1 MKIPQM
7 PTYTDEDEKMAWEM
21 ARDMDV
27 IDAVFACNKKY
38 LHWEEI
44 KYRKLPADPKHIW
57 FLMKVFRARNTR
69 SVGFGP
75 WKFRFALDD
84 ECWKKLH
91 LLDTSAGGSL
101 ASMIDAVGQDKERYI
116 VNSLM
121 EEAIASSQIEGA
133 ATTRVAAK
141 QMLQERKKPRNRD
154 ELMILNNYLTMK
166 EVAGLRGEPLS
177 PELVRRLH
185 AMITRGTLED
195 PAYEGAF
202 RENDDIRVV
211 DSSGAVLHV
220 PPPHEEIEGLVD
232 ELCAFANGEEE
243 EFIHPVVKGIVL
255 HFLMGYIHPFNDGN
269 GRCARTLFYW
279 YVLKQDYWLFE
290 YMAIS
295 RAIRESRG
303 QYKRAY
309 LYTETDENDLTYF
322 IRYNLDVIEK
332 TIEEVRAYIK
342 EQQEK
347 QIEALHLIEHAGD
360 LNLRQVEIL
369 KMLMRRPERPMTI
382 KEVMEVFGVAYGTAR
397 SDLLRLAGA
406 GYVEKRT
413 MGKEFVFLYG
423 GSGGAPPSRP

>member
-7 PTYTDEDEKMAWEM
+7 PTYTDEDEKMAWET

-57 FLMKVFRARNTR
+57 FLMKVFRARNTH

-101 ASMIDAVGQDKERYI
+101 ASMIDAVGQEKERYI

-342 EQQEK
+342 E
-347 QIEALHLIEHAGD
+347 D
-360 LNLRQVEIL
+360 
-369 KMLMRRPERPMTI
+369 
-382 KEVMEVFGVAYGTAR
+382 F
-397 SDLLRLAGA
+397 D
-406 GYVEKRT
+406 
-413 MGKEFVFLYG
+413 
-423 GSGGAPPSRP
+423 

>member
-1 MKIPQM
+1 
-7 PTYTDEDEKMAWEM
+7 
-21 ARDMDV
+21 
-27 IDAVFACNKKY
+27 
-38 LHWEEI
+38 
-44 KYRKLPADPKHIW
+44 
-57 FLMKVFRARNTR
+57 
-69 SVGFGP
+69 
-75 WKFRFALDD
+75 
-84 ECWKKLH
+84 
-91 LLDTSAGGSL
+91 
-101 ASMIDAVGQDKERYI
+101 
-116 VNSLM
+116 
-121 EEAIASSQIEGA
+121 
-133 ATTRVAAK
+133 
-141 QMLQERKKPRNRD
+141 
-154 ELMILNNYLTMK
+154 
-166 EVAGLRGEPLS
+166 
-177 PELVRRLH
+177 
-185 AMITRGTLED
+185 MITRGTLED

-322 IRYNLDVIEK
+322 IRNNLDVIEK

>member
-7 PTYTDEDEKMAWEM
+7 PSYTDEDEKMAWET

-57 FLMKVFRARNTR
+57 FLMKVFRARNTC

-211 DSSGAVLHV
+211 DSSGAFLHV

-413 MGKEFVFLYG
+413 MGKEFVFLYR
-423 GSGGAPPSRP
+423 GSGGAPPSRR